1 MNDETQPTE
10 TPTPPETPA
19 PPESVAMAAPLATEP
34 AEPMAATSAPP
45 VVASAGGSRLRWI
58 VAGAIAALALAVTV
72 GTVMLLGK
80 SATPTALQYIPG
92 DAAIVGEIRM
102 DLPGDQLQHL
112 GNLLAHFPGFADQ
125 STLSTKIDEAM
136 KRLLATEGQTGIDY
150 VNDVKPW
157 LSGPGFFAVMAP
169 AAGATGALDATA
181 SHAVFSATTSG
192 TATCDVVFRGQTVTH
207 ETYRGLDL
215 TESTGGTVACVV
227 DGRQGLIGD
236 AATVR
241 LALDAK
247 AAGSGMDKNANYATA
262 RSTLGLDRLATLY
275 VSGDALTKLLPAT
288 GTSIG
293 TPDLTALTGPIPD
306 WTMIGVRSEDDSLV
320 VDSVVAPVAQPTNGP
335 SLLPL
340 PAAHASVLAPI
351 VPADT
356 LVFVESQGTGVA
368 LQNLLSR
375 LQAIPDLASAFQVLD
390 GMGGTS
396 QLVGWIDDAG
406 VAVSVHGTTPDAA
419 LLIVATDEASA
430 SSRVAALG
438 GLLVITGGSG
448 VQVTHTTT
456 AGVAVTNVTITDLGA
471 FVPAGSVPGLTI
483 PATGPISFSIAA
495 HGKVIILTSSEA
507 AMTAILNVAAG
518 SSLADDATFKLAG
531 QRGLAN
537 SRTTVYLAAGAGID
551 LVQQLLPADELATF
565 KSDYLP
571 YLDPLESVSITAA
584 EDSTANRSRIV
595 ISVTKP
601 GATQTP

>member
-1 MNDETQPTE
+1 MDDETRPIE
-10 TPTPPETPA
+10 TPEPVPTQPAQPMTPSAQPA
-19 PPESVAMAAPLATEP
+19 P
-34 AEPMAATSAPP
+34 
-45 VVASAGGSRLRWI
+45 ASGGASRLRWI
-58 VAGAIAALALAVTV
+58 VAGAVAALALAVTV
-72 GTVMLLGK
+72 GAVMLLGK

-125 STLSTKIDEAM
+125 STLSTKLDESM
-136 KRLLATEGQTGIDY
+136 KRLLATDGQTGVDY
-150 VNDVKPW
+150 VADVKPW

-169 AAGATGALDATA
+169 ATGATGATDAGAT
-181 SHAVFSATTSG
+181 HAVFSATTSG
-192 TATCDVVFRGQTVTH
+192 TATCDVLFRGLAVKH

-215 TESTGGTVACVV
+215 VESATGTLACAL

-247 AAGSGMDKNANYATA
+247 AAGSGMDKSAKYAAA
-262 RSTLGLDRLATLY
+262 RSALGLDRLATLY
-275 VSGDALTKLLPAT
+275 VSGDALTQALAAS
-288 GTSIG
+288 GTSAG
-293 TPDLTALTGPIPD
+293 TQDVTALTGPIPD
-306 WTMIGVRSEDDSLV
+306 WTIIGVRAEDDSLV
-320 VDSVVAPVAQPTNGP
+320 VDSLAAPVVQPANGP

-356 LVFVESQGTGVA
+356 LVFVESQGAGVA
-368 LQNLLSR
+368 LENLLTR
-375 LQAIPDLASAFQVLD
+375 LKAIPDLASAFQVLD
-390 GMGGTS
+390 GMGGPS

-419 LLIVATDEASA
+419 LLIVATDAAAAST
-430 SSRVAALG
+430 RVAALG
-438 GLLVITGGSG
+438 GLLAITGGNG
-448 VQVTHTTT
+448 VTIAHTTV

-483 PATGPISFSIAA
+483 PQTGPISFSIAA
-495 HGKVIILTSSEA
+495 HGKVIILSSSEA

-518 SSLADDATFKLAG
+518 TSLADDATFKLAG
-531 QRGLAN
+531 QRSLAN
-537 SRTTVYLAAGAGID
+537 SRTTVYVAAGAGID

-571 YLDPLESVSITAA
+571 YIDPLESVSMTAA

>member
-1 MNDETQPTE
+1 MNDETRPIE
-10 TPTPPETPA
+10 TPTPVP
-19 PPESVAMAAPLATEP
+19 TEP
-34 AEPMAATSAPP
+34 AQPMTMPASSPAAG
-45 VVASAGGSRLRWI
+45 ASGGASRLRWI
-58 VAGAIAALALAVTV
+58 VAGAVAALALAVTV
-72 GTVMLLGK
+72 GAVMLLGK

-92 DAAIVGEIRM
+92 DAAVVGEIRM

-125 STLSTKIDEAM
+125 STLSTKLDESM
-136 KRLLATEGQTGIDY
+136 KRLLATDGQLGLDY

-169 AAGATGALDATA
+169 STSTTGATDAGAT
-181 SHAVFSATTSG
+181 HMVFSATTTG
-192 TATCDVVFRGQTVTH
+192 TATCDVLLRGQAVTH

-215 TESTGGTVACVV
+215 TESATGTLACAL

-241 LALDAK
+241 LALDAN
-247 AAGSGMDKNANYATA
+247 AAGTGMDKNATYAAA
-262 RSTLGLDRLATLY
+262 RSALGLDRLATLY
-275 VSGDALTKLLPAT
+275 VSGDALAQALLASGASA
-288 GTSIG
+288 GTQ
-293 TPDLTALTGPIPD
+293 DLTALTGPIPD
-306 WTMIGVRSEDDSLV
+306 WTMIGVRAEDDSLV
-320 VDSVVAPVAQPTNGP
+320 VDSVAAPAVQTANGP

-368 LQNLLSR
+368 LANLLTR
-375 LQAIPDLASAFQVLD
+375 LKTIPDLASAFQVLD
-390 GMGGTS
+390 GMGGPS

-419 LLIVATDEASA
+419 ILIVATDEEAA

-438 GLLVITGGSG
+438 GLLAITGGSG

-483 PATGPISFSIAA
+483 PQTGPISFSIAA

-507 AMTAILNVAAG
+507 AMTAILNVGAG
-518 SSLADDATFKLAG
+518 SSLADDTTFKLAG

-537 SRTTVYLAAGAGID
+537 SRTTVYIAAGAGID
-551 LVQQLLPADELATF
+551 LIEQLLPADELATF

-571 YLDPLESVSITAA
+571 YIDPLEWVSMTAA
-584 EDSTANRSRIV
+584 EDSTANRSRVV

>member
-1 MNDETQPTE
+1 MNDETRP
-10 TPTPPETPA
+10 
-19 PPESVAMAAPLATEP
+19 MEP
-34 AEPMAATSAPP
+34 AQPMPVSAPAAG
-45 VVASAGGSRLRWI
+45 ASGGASRLRWI
-58 VAGAIAALALAVTV
+58 AAGAVAALAVAVTV
-72 GTVMLLGK
+72 GAIMLLGT

-125 STLSTKIDEAM
+125 STLSTKLDESM
-136 KRLLATEGQTGIDY
+136 KRLLATGGQTGLDY
-150 VNDVKPW
+150 VADVKPW

-169 AAGATGALDATA
+169 AAGAADAPAATA
-181 SHAVFSATTSG
+181 GHEVFSATTTG
-192 TATCDVVFRGQTVTH
+192 TAACDFLFRGQTVTH

-215 TESTGGTVACVV
+215 TESSTGTLACAL

-236 AATVR
+236 APTVR

-247 AAGSGMDKNANYATA
+247 AAGSGMDKNAKYAAA
-262 RSTLGLDRLATLY
+262 RSALGLDRLATLY
-275 VSGDALTKLLPAT
+275 VSGDALSKALAAS
-288 GTSIG
+288 GTSAG
-293 TPDLTALTGPIPD
+293 TQDLTALTGPIPD

-320 VDSVVAPVAQPTNGP
+320 VDSVAAPVVQPANGP

-368 LQNLLSR
+368 LQNLLTR
-375 LQAIPDLASAFQVLD
+375 LKTIPDLASAFQVLD
-390 GMGGTS
+390 GMGDTG

-419 LLIVATDEASA
+419 LLIVATDEAAA

-438 GLLVITGGSG
+438 GLLAITGGSG
-448 VQVTHTTT
+448 VQVTHTTV

-483 PATGPISFSIAA
+483 PQTGPISFSIAA
-495 HGKVIILTSSEA
+495 HGKVVILTSGEA

-518 SSLADDATFKLAG
+518 SGLADDATFKLAG

-537 SRTTVYLAAGAGID
+537 SRTTVYVAAGAGID
-551 LVQQLLPADELATF
+551 LVQELLPATELATF

-571 YLDPLESVSITAA
+571 YIDPLESVSMTAA

-601 GATQTP
+601 VVTQTP